1 MGARHAAAEPGR
13 GCVLPVLELCRGV
26 AAARTQPEGP
36 PGLWK
41 GGSRASSECRAPQH
55 GPSPGRAERRSCH
68 RCGRL
73 WAALVSPAGRA
84 RCAAA
89 RTVATTFSLASFE
102 FGLGTAARIASSRCL
117 RWSGVS
123 LRYGPAVNLQRCSS
137 SGHNLHVHLQ
147 RI

>member
-1 MGARHAAAEPGR
+1 MGPRHAAAEPGR

-68 RCGRL
+68 RWGRL
-73 WAALVSPAGRA
+73 WAAAVSPAGKA

-89 RTVATTFSLASFE
+89 RTVATTFSLA
-102 FGLGTAARIASSRCL
+102 R
-117 RWSGVS
+117 V
-123 LRYGPAVNLQRCSS
+123 SS
-137 SGHNLHVHLQ
+137 SVSEQPPASLPAGACGGAVCPCGTGQ
-147 RI
+147 Q